1 MGIEMEGT
9 REALETGAGYNSAH
23 DPTSIL
29 IDVYLQGYNF
39 QHVG

>member
-9 REALETGAGYNSAH
+9 REALETGVRYNSPH

-29 IDVYLQGYNF
+29 IDVYLQGDKF
-39 QHVG
+39 